1 MHIIILT
8 NILVSGA
15 WHVVSGF
22 VGSAACL
29 PPVVRSSIIAPAG
42 CLASTAADGLA
53 VTSGLVVGTRL
64 RGVKDHFHDGRNI
77 VLGQVL
83 LPATLNRQGQTH

>member
-22 VGSAACL
+22 IGSVTCL
-29 PPVVRSSIIAPAG
+29 PRVVRSSVIAPAG
-42 CLASTAADGLA
+42 CLASTSADGLA
-53 VTSGLVVGTRL
+53 VTSRLGVGMCL
-64 RGVKDHFHDGRNI
+64 RGVEDHFHDGRNI

-83 LPATLNRQGQTH
+83 LPVTLNWQGQTQ